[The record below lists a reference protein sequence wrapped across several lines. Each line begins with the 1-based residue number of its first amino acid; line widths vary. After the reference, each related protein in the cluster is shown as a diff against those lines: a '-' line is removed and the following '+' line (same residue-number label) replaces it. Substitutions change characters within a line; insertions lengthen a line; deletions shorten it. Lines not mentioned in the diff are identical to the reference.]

1 MVMEDNESGFPEGQM
16 SWKRD
21 MPPALKVTTNWD
33 DGHKLSPTQCYTHQ
47 QFKLAIENILF
58 TDSSPNIFPFQVGIS
73 S

>member
-1 MVMEDNESGFPEGQM
+1 MKVDSQSSEGQM

-21 MPPALKVTTNWD
+21 MPPALTGTTNWD

-47 QFKLAIENILF
+47 QFKLAIENILVI
-58 TDSSPNIFPFQVGIS
+58 DSSPYIFPFQVGIS